1 MNKKLK
7 TIIEDIFKME
17 STDLNAVVDA
27 IKMRRNQLH
36 TSDAHQF
43 RVGDRVS
50 FAGRHGSILK
60 GVVEKVK
67 IKYVLV
73 RTDSGQRWNVPGS
86 HLTMETKEAVDA

>member
-43 RVGDRVS
+43 RVGDRVL
-50 FAGRHGSILK
+50 FTGRHGTTLK

-73 RTDSGQRWNVPGS
+73 RTYSGQRWNVPGS
-86 HLTMETKEAVDA
+86 HLTKEAVHA

>member
-17 STDLNAVVDA
+17 TTDLNAVVDA

-50 FAGRHGSILK
+50 FAGRHGSTLK

-86 HLTMETKEAVDA
+86 HLTMETEEAVDA